1 MATFHRAL
9 GAPELDGQ
17 HCDLGVARLP
27 DAPEV
32 QTCLHFFP
40 GLGFRPAVWVM
51 QRDQYGDKPIRIVGD
66 DSPFLAKYDG
76 PIELDPVAAIL
87 AELPQ
92 SGILA
97 ALTPQPTG
105 TTAWAA
111 PSGPAGAFPVFSGG
125 GSSGGGSSGGGS
137 SAGGS
142 SGSGGPGGGT
152 AGGDSFT
159 DVPSGGSTTT
169 PPDVTYVPPSPV
181 PLSGS
186 GLFLIAA
193 LALLLGKTLLRP
205 ARGASHGTVSAAR

>member
-1 MATFHRAL
+1 MATSHRAL

-32 QTCLHFFP
+32 QTCLHFFL

-97 ALTPQPTG
+97 ALAPQPTG

-125 GSSGGGSSGGGS
+125 GSSGGGSSGGG
-137 SAGGS
+137 
-142 SGSGGPGGGT
+142 
-152 AGGDSFT
+152 DSFT

-169 PPDVTYVPPSPV
+169 PPDLTYGPPSPV